1 MNAPHLLIALS
12 LAYAGMLGLC
22 LGMQR
27 HWKQLA
33 SPRLPAATRRACMPS
48 GLLLLAASVWFAGR
62 LWPGGMAV
70 VAWLAMLSLTGLG
83 LLLLLPYRPRLA
95 LAMPLLG
102 ALLAGIS
109 AIG

>member
-1 MNAPHLLIALS
+1 
-12 LAYAGMLGLC
+12 
-22 LGMQR
+22 
-27 HWKQLA
+27 
-33 SPRLPAATRRACMPS
+33 
-48 GLLLLAASVWFAGR
+48 
-62 LWPGGMAV
+62 MAV